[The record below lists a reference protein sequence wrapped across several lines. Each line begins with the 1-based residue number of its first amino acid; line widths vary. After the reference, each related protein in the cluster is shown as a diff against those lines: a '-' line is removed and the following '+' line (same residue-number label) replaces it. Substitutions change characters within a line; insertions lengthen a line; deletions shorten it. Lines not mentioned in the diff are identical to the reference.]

1 MRLHF
6 SKLLIILLLSSFFL
20 PLVTEAVSIPNP
32 IEAQSFFELLNA
44 IIDFIFTISI
54 PITAL
59 MIIIAGFYFITA
71 QGEPEKIQTAKRI
84 IIWALIGF
92 LIVLCAK
99 GLVKLLGEIVGVQT
113 GF

>member
-20 PLVTEAVSIPNP
+20 PLITEAVSMPNP
-32 IEAQSFFELLNA
+32 IESQSFFELLNK
-44 IIDFIFTISI
+44 IIDFIFAISI

-92 LIVLCAK
+92 LIVLLAK
-99 GLVKLLGEIVGVQT
+99 GLIKLLEQIVGIQT

>member
-20 PLVTEAVSIPNP
+20 PLITEAVSIPNP
-32 IEAQSFFELLNA
+32 IESQSFFELLNK

>member
-6 SKLLIILLLSSFFL
+6 FKLLIILLLSSFFL
-20 PLVTEAVSIPNP
+20 PLISEAVSIPNP
-32 IEAQSFFELLNA
+32 IESQSFFELLNK

-84 IIWALIGF
+84 ITWALIGF

-99 GLVKLLGEIVGVQT
+99 GLVQLLGQIVGIQT